1 MYSKIRLL
9 TYTLAMA
16 AIFGSSRIEAENKPA
31 ASQYQPYQLNSGEYN
46 GKPTGTFVAYKAKV
60 QVPGAPWLR
69 LFFGNVSLT
78 QNCTVVVAVL

>member
-1 MYSKIRLL
+1 
-9 TYTLAMA
+9 MA
-16 AIFGSSRIEAENKPA
+16 AIFGISRIEAGDKPD
-31 ASQYQPYQLNSGEYN
+31 ASQYQPYQLNSGEYS
-46 GKPTGTFVAYKAKV
+46 GKPTRTFVAYKAKV